1 MIDMLFV
8 SLEVSLAVLA
18 VLAVSP
24 LLMRRYSRK
33 WRYWVWLLFA
43 VRLMIPYR
51 LELPAAPVSV
61 SVPEIITV
69 TTVTEEGAEPIPE
82 TAAEPGPRDKT
93 GTVRTADETRRA
105 IDVRSAGIFV
115 WAAGAA
121 AFFGVHTAAYMVF
134 RRRVKPYLVHE
145 SEHVYRCAR
154 IESPVL
160 VGFIKPMII
169 LPEADYSD
177 EEREIIVKH
186 ELTHWQ
192 RRDMWY
198 KLVLLIANSV
208 HWFNPIVYVMVR
220 RANADLEYTCDDAV
234 VRGSDAEYR
243 KLYSMVILKTMGSV
257 KRRNR

>member
-82 TAAEPGPRDKT
+82 TAAEPGARDKT
-93 GTVRTADETRRA
+93 GTVRTACGHFRMGGG
-105 IDVRSAGIFV
+105 SG
-115 WAAGAA
+115 G
-121 AFFGVHTAAYMVF
+121 VF
-134 RRRVKPYLVHE
+134 RCSYGGLYGVQK
-145 SEHVYRCAR
+145 AR
-154 IESPVL
+154 
-160 VGFIKPMII
+160 
-169 LPEADYSD
+169 EAVSC
-177 EEREIIVKH
+177 
-186 ELTHWQ
+186 
-192 RRDMWY
+192 
-198 KLVLLIANSV
+198 S
-208 HWFNPIVYVMVR
+208 
-220 RANADLEYTCDDAV
+220 
-234 VRGSDAEYR
+234 
-243 KLYSMVILKTMGSV
+243 
-257 KRRNR
+257 